1 MSVSYHLLAQGAA
14 EPLQEI
20 PMSAEA
26 FGVLALVIFGALLGL
41 TWTFR
46 NTSNKRH

>member
-1 MSVSYHLLAQGAA
+1 MSLVQLLAEGTA
-14 EPLQEI
+14 EQVHEI

-26 FGVLALVIFGALLGL
+26 FGALAIVVFVALLGL

>member
-1 MSVSYHLLAQGAA
+1 MSLSYLLAQGT
-14 EPLQEI
+14 EPVHEI

-26 FGVLALVIFGALLGL
+26 FGVLALVVFGSLLGL

>member
-1 MSVSYHLLAQGAA
+1 MSLLLLAQGAP
-14 EPLQEI
+14 EQVHHI

-26 FGVLALVIFGALLGL
+26 FGLLALIVFGSLLGL

>member
-1 MSVSYHLLAQGAA
+1 MSLFTLAQGVP
-14 EPLQEI
+14 EQVHEI

-26 FGVLALVIFGALLGL
+26 FGLLALIVFGSLLGL

>member
-1 MSVSYHLLAQGAA
+1 MSPNAFGLLA
-14 EPLQEI
+14 LI
-20 PMSAEA
+20 
-26 FGVLALVIFGALLGL
+26 VFGALLGL